1 MQPINIEP
9 ISIVAIIIIVV
20 TLIYSFFKYRLG
32 DKKETAVIKEQ
43 KSSYTEKDV
52 VQYELPVIIAAITTM
67 MEQKPFKIKNIII
80 GKGEEISTWRQS
92 GRQEIMRRRAN
103 MQR

>member
-1 MQPINIEP
+1 MQPITIEP
-9 ISIVAIIIIVV
+9 ISIITFIIMVV
-20 TLIYSFFKYRLG
+20 TLVYSFFKYRSG
-32 DKKETAVIKEQ
+32 DKKENVITEQ
-43 KSSYTEKDV
+43 KKSYSKSDV
-52 VQYELPVIIAAITTM
+52 DQYEIPVIIAAITTM

-80 GKGEEISTWRQS
+80 GKGEEVSTWRQS